1 MIRAAALSILLSAL
15 PAAASAQDLRATALK
30 VHNAERDR
38 LSLPPLVWDEDLARQ
53 AAVWARAL
61 TAKGRLEHSPRD
73 QRPGQGE
80 NLSMGTRGFYT
91 PTFLMQAW
99 VEERKDYLHRPFP
112 EISRTGDWKDV
123 GHYTQVVWRDT
134 TAVGCA
140 VASSRQWDYVVCRYS
155 PPGNYMGER
164 AY

>member
-1 MIRAAALSILLSAL
+1 MLRAALLSILLSAA
-15 PAAASAQDLRATALK
+15 PAAPSAQDLRGVALK
-30 VHNAERDR
+30 VHNAERAR
-38 LSLPPLVWDEDLARQ
+38 LGLPPLAWDPDLAAQ
-53 AAVWARAL
+53 AADWARVL

-80 NLSMGTRGFYT
+80 NLSMGTRGAFGAT
-91 PTFLMQAW
+91 ALMQGW
-99 VEERKDYLHRPFP
+99 VAERKDYLHRPFP
-112 EISRTGDWKDV
+112 DISRTGNWKDV

-140 VASSRQWDYVVCRYS
+140 MASSPRWDYVVCRYS
-155 PPGNYMGER
+155 PPGNHMGER